1 MRTPSILALVG
12 LSLLVPSLA
21 FAEEKAEATPSGTAK
36 VPEFRLGALVGGG
49 APSLVTGELVLQYKS
64 YLAFGLDYGTT
75 PALHLPLAAG
85 AKVDASAFSFSTR
98 VRPFKGDLFLG
109 LGLGSQ
115 RFNGSFTDPT
125 GGPNADAFTST
136 IFIMPQLGFMHRFQ
150 SGLAFGSDI
159 GVELPISSRMTESPL
174 PPPVHDATASFMKT
188 PIPVVNLLRVG
199 YVL

>member
-21 FAEEKAEATPSGTAK
+21 FADDKPESTPPGEAS

-49 APSLVTGELVLQYKS
+49 APSLVTGEIVLQYKS
-64 YLAFGLDYGTT
+64 YLSFAIDYGTT
-75 PALHLPLAAG
+75 PALNLPLASG
-85 AKVDASAFSFSTR
+85 AKVDATAFSFATR
-98 VRPFKGDLFLG
+98 VRPFKGDIFLG

-136 IFIMPQLGFMHRFQ
+136 IFVMPQLGFMHRFS
-150 SGLAFGSDI
+150 SGLAFGSDV
-159 GVELPISSRMTESPL
+159 GVELPVAWRMTESPL
-174 PPPVHDATASFMKT
+174 PPPVHDATRSFERT
-188 PIPVVNLLRVG
+188 PIPVVNVLRLG